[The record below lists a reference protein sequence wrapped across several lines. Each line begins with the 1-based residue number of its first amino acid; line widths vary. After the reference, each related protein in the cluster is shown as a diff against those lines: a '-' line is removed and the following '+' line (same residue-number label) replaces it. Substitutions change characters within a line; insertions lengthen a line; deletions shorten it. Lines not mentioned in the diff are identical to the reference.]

1 MAIPTVIA
9 RRALSTALRRQTPSL
24 CQVPSIHGGL
34 SRPRVA
40 PQAIVRVA
48 ALRWHSV
55 PADVVTKVY
64 DFSEI
69 KGFADTPSK
78 DRVLIDVREPSEF
91 AAGYIPNSINIP
103 LKSQA
108 DALFLPADEFEDK
121 FGFSKPSAD
130 QEVVFY
136 CKSGVRSSA
145 AAQLARTVGYKN
157 VSEYRGS
164 WLDWEKNGGKASK
177 P

>member
-1 MAIPTVIA
+1 MIA
-9 RRALSTALRRQTPSL
+9 RGALGYVLRQQAPGSRQ
-24 CQVPSIHGGL
+24 VRSIHGGVT
-34 SRPRVA
+34 RPRVA
-40 PQAIVRVA
+40 PQAIGQVA
-48 ALRWHSV
+48 AIRWHSV
-55 PADVVTKVY
+55 PSDAVTKVY

-69 KGFADTPSK
+69 KSFADAPSK

-91 AAGYIPNSINIP
+91 AAGYIPNAINIP
-103 LKSQA
+103 LKTQA

>member
-1 MAIPTVIA
+1 MAIPIVIA
-9 RRALSTALRRQTPSL
+9 RRALSAALRRQTPCL
-24 CQVPSIHGGL
+24 RQDRSIHGGF

-40 PQAIVRVA
+40 PQTIGRIA
-48 ALRWHSV
+48 AVRWHSV
-55 PADVVTKVY
+55 PSDVVTKVY
-64 DFSEI
+64 DFGEI
-69 KGFADTPSK
+69 KSFADAPSK

-91 AAGYIPNSINIP
+91 AAGYIPTAINIP
-103 LKSQA
+103 LKTQA

-164 WLDWEKNGGKASK
+164 WLDWEKNGGTASK